1 MKPVT
6 VSRLAESDL
15 NEIADYISLD
25 DPRRAL
31 SFTEELAARFFDI
44 GERPMSFPAR
54 PEWGINKR
62 SAVHGRYVI
71 IFRVNDDHVEILR
84 VAHGARD
91 LDEMFS

>member
-1 MKPVT
+1 MKPVI
-6 VSRLAESDL
+6 VSSRAENDLAD
-15 NEIADYISLD
+15 IADYISLD

-31 SFTEELAARFFDI
+31 SFTEELEARFVDV
-44 GERPMSFPAR
+44 GERPLSFPAR
-54 PEWGINKR
+54 PEWGMNKR

-71 IFRVNDDHVEILR
+71 IFRVNDEHIEILR